1 MKKDQHPY
9 AFQEIL
15 TIKEVK
21 LTKTYLKYP
30 KHVTSKNSYLYY
42 ICLLF
47 LQNNKDISYRL
58 QAVGC
63 HRGGTIKNGHYET
76 YVRNNSTWIL
86 ISDCQVHI

>member
-30 KHVTSKNSYLYY
+30 KHVTPKNSYLYY
-42 ICLLF
+42 IYLLF
-47 LQNNKDISYRL
+47 F
-58 QAVGC
+58 
-63 HRGGTIKNGHYET
+63 TE
-76 YVRNNSTWIL
+76 
-86 ISDCQVHI
+86 